1 MTGAHVVRAR
11 EPSRAG
17 VADVAPNAALVR
29 GGPIPG
35 DLP

>member
-17 VADVAPNAALVR
+17 VADVAPNAALAR
-29 GGPIPG
+29 GGPISG

>member
-1 MTGAHVVRAR
+1 MTGAHLVRAR